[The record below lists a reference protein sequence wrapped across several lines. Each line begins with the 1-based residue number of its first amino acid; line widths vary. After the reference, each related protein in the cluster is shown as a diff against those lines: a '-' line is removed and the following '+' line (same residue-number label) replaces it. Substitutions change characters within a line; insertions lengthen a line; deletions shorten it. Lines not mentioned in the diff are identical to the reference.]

1 VATDDFLFM
10 RRALAMARRG
20 LGYAS
25 PNPSVGCV
33 LVKNGKVVGE
43 AYHNYFER
51 DHAEVRAVM
60 RAGRHAHGATAY
72 VSLEPCTHHGRTP
85 PCADLLIESGVKR
98 VVVPVM
104 DPNPLVSGRGIERL
118 RAAGIRVEYGLLRAE
133 AGRII
138 EPFGCHV
145 RTGLPLVVAKVGMS
159 LDGRIAA
166 PKGRNH
172 WISSTEAR
180 RFGQSLRHQLDAILV
195 GVGTIL
201 SDDPQL
207 TYRGAAPKMRAL
219 IRVILD
225 STLRTPPS
233 ANLLRADPFQPVII
247 FCSPGAP
254 RSRRQELERKGA
266 EVVPLDCANGRLD
279 LKAALKELGRRDV
292 LGVLVEGGSTVHG
305 AFISAELVDK
315 FYFNIAPLVLGG
327 NRAVP
332 AVGGSGYSAVPDAPR
347 FEIVRH
353 FRAGCDV
360 ILETYPSYS
369 RSTISPWLRSTSA
382 PSLSRSFRST
392 SERK

>member
-1 VATDDFLFM
+1 MATNDRLFM
-10 RRALAMARRG
+10 RRALALARRG

-33 LVKNGKVVGE
+33 LVKNGRIVGE
-43 AYHNYFER
+43 ACHKYSER
-51 DHAEVRAVM
+51 DHAEVQAVAT
-60 RAGRHAHGATAY
+60 AGRLARGTTAY
-72 VSLEPCTHHGRTP
+72 VTLEPCAHHGRTP
-85 PCADLLIESGVKR
+85 PCADRLIESGIKR
-98 VVVPVM
+98 VVVALM
-104 DPNPLVSGRGIERL
+104 DPNPLVSGKGIDRL
-118 RAAGIRVEYGLLRAE
+118 RSAGVRVEYGLMSAE
-133 AGRII
+133 AARII

-166 PKGRNH
+166 PEGRNY

-180 RFGQSLRHQLDAILV
+180 EFGQSLRHELDAILV
-195 GVGTIL
+195 GVGTVL
-201 SDDPQL
+201 DDDPQL
-207 TYRGAAPKMRAL
+207 TYRGTAPKARAL

-225 STLRTPPS
+225 SKLRTPPS
-233 ANLLRADPFQPVII
+233 ASLFRADPTQPVIV
-247 FCSPGAP
+247 FCSSAAP
-254 RSRRQELERKGA
+254 NSRRRNLEKKGA
-266 EVVPLDCANGRLD
+266 EVVPLGCVDGRLD
-279 LKAALKELGRRDV
+279 LRVALKELGRRDV

-327 NRAVP
+327 KRSIP
-332 AVGGSGYSAVPDAPR
+332 AVGGPGYSAIPDAPR

-369 RSTISPWLRSTSA
+369 RSFLSPWLRSASA
-382 PSLSRSFRST
+382 PSLPRSCQGASKR
-392 SERK
+392 R

>member
-1 VATDDFLFM
+1 VVTNDHRFM
-10 RRALAMARRG
+10 RRALAMARLG

-33 LVKNGKVVGE
+33 LVKSDKIVGE
-43 AYHNYFER
+43 AFHNYSER
-51 DHAEVRAVM
+51 DHAEVRAV
-60 RAGRHAHGATAY
+60 RQAGRHARGATAY
-72 VSLEPCTHHGRTP
+72 VSLEPCTYHGRTP
-85 PCADLLIESGVKR
+85 PCADLLIDSGIQR
-98 VVVPVM
+98 VVVSM
-104 DPNPLVSGRGIERL
+104 IDPNPLVCGKGIERL
-118 RAAGIRVEYGLLRAE
+118 RAAGVRVEYGLMQNE

-166 PKGRNH
+166 PKGRDH
-172 WISSTEAR
+172 WISSAEAR
-180 RFGQSLRHQLDAILV
+180 KFGQSLRHQLDAILV

-201 SDDPQL
+201 DDDPQL
-207 TYRGAAPKMRAL
+207 TYRGAAPKARTL

-225 STLRTPPS
+225 SRLRTPPS
-233 ANLLRADPFQPVII
+233 ARLFHADPSLPVII
-247 FCSPGAP
+247 FCSSRAP
-254 RSRRQELERKGA
+254 RNRRRALERKGA
-266 EVVPLDCANGRLD
+266 EVVSLRLLNGRLD
-279 LKAALKELGRRDV
+279 LKAALRELGRRNV

-305 AFISAELVDK
+305 AFVSAELVDK

-327 NRAVP
+327 NRSVP
-332 AVGGSGYSAVPDAPR
+332 AVGGPGYSAIPDAPR

-369 RSTISPWLRSTSA
+369 RSILSPWLRLASA
-382 PSLSRSFRST
+382 PSSPRSFLGASR
-392 SERK
+392 RR